1 MDGFQHLLYV
11 VLDFFR
17 DGFERVNAILGLLIA
32 IYSAYRMTD
41 WKRLWAAALGAVLIH
56 IIATILVPV
65 IDHDAPFRLLPLVDI
80 GFWQTVL
87 ALYLGYIIAI
97 AAFFY
102 VKTNVLQSG
111 GAHASS
117 H

>member
-1 MDGFQHLLYV
+1 MDFSI
-11 VLDFFR
+11 FCMSFWISFATASSTSTR
-17 DGFERVNAILGLLIA
+17 F
-32 IYSAYRMTD
+32 SAYWMTD
-41 WKRLWAAALGAVLIH
+41 WKRLWAAALGAVMIH